1 MRRASPGTAQPA
13 GRERHALKQIALA
26 ASLAGLAL
34 AASASPAA
42 ASVTIGQVGSPAAC
56 SPGFDWVQPT
66 VTSGNSYVVPSTGG
80 VVSWTVKSW
89 TTYGGAAGA
98 FMTMKIWRKVADP
111 ATYRAVGHVGPESVT
126 PGGTAG
132 NTFPANLAVK
142 AGDLLGLHTPGPGNT
157 DCTFAAP
164 GDEYG
169 YYTGDLADGASGAF
183 FFKPPPL
190 DDMRLN
196 IEALLVPTV
205 PQISPRPANDFTF
218 GAITR
223 NKKKGTAVLT
233 VNVPNAGELSGSG
246 NGAKVASTSRAVIS
260 KAVGAGPARL
270 LIKAKRKKKKKL
282 KKKGKVKVKVFVTYT
297 PTGGD
302 PSTQSVKV
310 KLKKKRKKD

>member
-1 MRRASPGTAQPA
+1 M
-13 GRERHALKQIALA
+13 KQIALA

-34 AASASPAA
+34 AASASPAT

-89 TTYGGAAGA
+89 TTYGGAAGGP
-98 FMTMKIWRKVADP
+98 MTMKIWRKVADP
-111 ATYRAVGHVGPESVT
+111 ATYRAVGHAGPESVT

-157 DCTFAAP
+157 DCTFTAS
-164 GDEYG
+164 GDRYG
-169 YYTGDLADGASGAF
+169 FYTGDLADGASGVF
-183 FFKPPPL
+183 FFNPPPV
-190 DDMRLN
+190 DMRLN

-205 PQISPRPANDFTF
+205 PQGSPRPANDFTF

-246 NGAKVASTSRAVIS
+246 NGAKVASARAVIS

-270 LIKAKRKKKKKL
+270 LIKAKGRKKKKL
-282 KKKGKVKVKVFVTYT
+282 KKKGKVKVFVTYT

-310 KLKKKRKKD
+310 KLKKKRKKKR